1 MVGVLDLSKRNLRRH
16 YRRDL
21 ASLLMNGHNFIND
34 VKIQRV
40 IMTKIRHAKPDMSN
54 TIEGDIDIDFL
65 GVLTLTIDIE
75 LVTFE

>member
-1 MVGVLDLSKRNLRRH
+1 MWILIKIAYKKENSKKST
-16 YRRDL
+16 YR
-21 ASLLMNGHNFIND
+21 A
-34 VKIQRV
+34 
-40 IMTKIRHAKPDMSN
+40 DMSN

>member
-1 MVGVLDLSKRNLRRH
+1 MIVCMG
-16 YRRDL
+16 
-21 ASLLMNGHNFIND
+21 G
-34 VKIQRV
+34 QC
-40 IMTKIRHAKPDMSN
+40 TTDMSN

>member
-1 MVGVLDLSKRNLRRH
+1 MLKELIKFQNPSK
-16 YRRDL
+16 DET
-21 ASLLMNGHNFIND
+21 SL
-34 VKIQRV
+34 
-40 IMTKIRHAKPDMSN
+40 TDMSN

>member
-1 MVGVLDLSKRNLRRH
+1 MVSSVSGLDPCSRGLDSKTLH
-16 YRRDL
+16 DFF
-21 ASLLMNGHNFIND
+21 ADWSKGG
-34 VKIQRV
+34 
-40 IMTKIRHAKPDMSN
+40 TDMSN

>member
-1 MVGVLDLSKRNLRRH
+1 MTEVYHFL
-16 YRRDL
+16 YTI
-21 ASLLMNGHNFIND
+21 M
-34 VKIQRV
+34 RV
-40 IMTKIRHAKPDMSN
+40 RPDMSN

>member
-1 MVGVLDLSKRNLRRH
+1 
-16 YRRDL
+16 
-21 ASLLMNGHNFIND
+21 
-34 VKIQRV
+34 
-40 IMTKIRHAKPDMSN
+40 MSN

>member
-1 MVGVLDLSKRNLRRH
+1 MPRFVAPRKFALKGVK
-16 YRRDL
+16 
-21 ASLLMNGHNFIND
+21 G
-34 VKIQRV
+34 
-40 IMTKIRHAKPDMSN
+40 TKADMSN

>member
-1 MVGVLDLSKRNLRRH
+1 MATWKLRKSPSIFKVKNGGGSQRS
-16 YRRDL
+16 
-21 ASLLMNGHNFIND
+21 SLKQL
-34 VKIQRV
+34 R
-40 IMTKIRHAKPDMSN
+40 PDMSN

>member
-1 MVGVLDLSKRNLRRH
+1 MS
-16 YRRDL
+16 
-21 ASLLMNGHNFIND
+21 
-34 VKIQRV
+34 
-40 IMTKIRHAKPDMSN
+40 DMSN

>member
-1 MVGVLDLSKRNLRRH
+1 MKRVLAR
-16 YRRDL
+16 
-21 ASLLMNGHNFIND
+21 LLFPGIPGISRCFPFSGKLKSQNIC
-34 VKIQRV
+34 Q
-40 IMTKIRHAKPDMSN
+40 ADMSN